1 MYVVSIQFKNLEIN
15 KNQNIEGKWPIVSNS
30 VNNCLNV
37 YSDKLTMK
45 EYKTQNVLLSFGLGK
60 VDKFNAETENSM
72 LIIGVRLAI

>member
-1 MYVVSIQFKNLEIN
+1 
-15 KNQNIEGKWPIVSNS
+15 
-30 VNNCLNV
+30 
-37 YSDKLTMK
+37 MK